1 MCSWYLRVGL
11 VAGVHRFRVN
21 PESCPLGV
29 FLALISRVL
38 LINLHVKVAL
48 CLFVLIAEGVLILLL
63 SQQSVAVIITRW
75 HNLSCNKTIC

>member
-63 SQQSVAVIITRW
+63 SQQSVAVIIT
-75 HNLSCNKTIC
+75 